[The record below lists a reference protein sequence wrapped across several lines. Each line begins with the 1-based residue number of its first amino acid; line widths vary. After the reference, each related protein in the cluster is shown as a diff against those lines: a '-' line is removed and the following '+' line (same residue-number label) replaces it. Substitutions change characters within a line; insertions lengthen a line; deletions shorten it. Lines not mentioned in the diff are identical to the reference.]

1 MVCQNMP
8 NDKYTL
14 PVVDSLKEIGFQF
27 EYSKLDEV
35 IPYIQ
40 SFVAAN
46 IESLILLYYPDQ
58 CICDDDGNTV
68 DLIMWAD
75 PTRTE
80 DGLFDEKEKELIEK
94 IIRIEKGDIKLTDYT
109 LLVHPKYRKDKN
121 VLLKAHNKKLRSIY
135 GATGNLIYRFG
146 IWDLDFVECVK
157 ECLYHR
163 ILDDII
169 FAIANEG
176 KIKPIEWNPQYIT
189 YLKKKAAADK
199 YKAAHP
205 GKKQSLS
212 VLSHYWAA
220 DKELV
225 NISNEIFSSYRTE
238 KKNARIIMRK
248 ALMKGPILTHI
259 ENKEKTISY
268 YLGLQSASVNT
279 TKSNR
284 KSNKGIQ
291 QGKRQAVID
300 AYIAD
305 PKKTMV
311 QIVLELSP
319 VIQVTRKTAS
329 KYIKEYVMGK
339 NNPMKTTI

>member
-1 MVCQNMP
+1 
-8 NDKYTL
+8 
-14 PVVDSLKEIGFQF
+14 
-27 EYSKLDEV
+27 
-35 IPYIQ
+35 
-40 SFVAAN
+40 
-46 IESLILLYYPDQ
+46 
-58 CICDDDGNTV
+58 
-68 DLIMWAD
+68 
-75 PTRTE
+75 
-80 DGLFDEKEKELIEK
+80 
-94 IIRIEKGDIKLTDYT
+94 
-109 LLVHPKYRKDKN
+109 
-121 VLLKAHNKKLRSIY
+121 
-135 GATGNLIYRFG
+135 
-146 IWDLDFVECVK
+146 
-157 ECLYHR
+157 
-163 ILDDII
+163 
-169 FAIANEG
+169 
-176 KIKPIEWNPQYIT
+176 
-189 YLKKKAAADK
+189 
-199 YKAAHP
+199 
-205 GKKQSLS
+205 
-212 VLSHYWAA
+212 
-220 DKELV
+220 
-225 NISNEIFSSYRTE
+225 
-238 KKNARIIMRK
+238 MRK